1 MAAVLSSEVKQALED
16 IYYNERTGRGKEA
29 LALLERAS
37 AAGDGDATC
46 VLARCYCGRQ
56 YVWAGHGF
64 PEDDDKATRLL
75 HKSVEQGSA
84 LGVLVALRSGELPP
98 SVEKKMPFANLQEA
112 MDAATGL
119 AEEGDAFS
127 QYVVANAYFWWD
139 FLRIQNKGKDSF
151 PNHEAFK
158 SYLRENISKC
168 EDLFWK
174 ALQGGMYFA
183 ANNLNKY
190 YNEGDED
197 IILPRPEKAKDLYK
211 IGAEQGHPIMQA
223 IHADNLTKEGRKEEA
238 LDWYKKAAEGGHPGA
253 WYDVGRC
260 YFNGEGVAQDDV
272 YAVKCFQKEL
282 EKDPIYTGAC
292 NLLGKAY
299 FFGRG
304 VSLDYDK
311 AYQYLFT
318 AYDKQDSIWGVLY
331 LAKCCFNGWGT
342 PQDYRRGMEF
352 MDKMTFQNPEADY
365 MRGYIC
371 ARGLGGMPE
380 NIKKG
385 VEYLQKAGDF
395 DKAKEELRNY
405 KKTLFGKWVRRG

>member
-238 LDWYKKAAEGGHPGA
+238 LGWYKKAAEGGHPGA

-260 YFNGEGVAQDDV
+260 YFDGEGVAQDYV

-282 EKDPIYTGAC
+282 EKNPIHAGAC

-311 AYQYLFT
+311 AYQHFFT
-318 AYDKQDSIWGVLY
+318 AYDKQNNIWGVLY

-342 PQDYRRGMEF
+342 PQDYRRAMEF
-352 MDKMTFQNPEADY
+352 MNKMNFQNPEADY

-371 ARGLGGMPE
+371 ARGLGGVPE
-380 NIKKG
+380 DIKKG